1 MASGGSCPD
10 CGSSNVV
17 DDALYSQ
24 SQLVC
29 ADCGSVLSEG
39 LLTTTRSEEQYS
51 TEVRY
56 SESTAVEKQPSRNQI
71 KGLQRVRTLCRVL
84 SLPPRVEDFAQALFK
99 QAYTHPAFLHVS
111 LEKKEL
117 LAGCCVLVSCRQQDW
132 PVTMGTISSLL
143 QADPT
148 LMGKVYMEMMNV
160 LNLQTPSVSLTDLVQ
175 GHCNSFQLSSHAIPE
190 QLRESATQL
199 SDWAVKLVEL
209 AGEAWL
215 STGRRPVP
223 ILTAATYLAWLS
235 LRPCPARHRISLSKF
250 CKLAGVP
257 LPPPAVKRVSEL
269 RHTLCRLGKE
279 LPWLNGSQLD
289 SRTVVNHGKDI
300 LKYRQILLRKAM
312 QSHDA
317 EHQPGAVPG
326 TTAIENR
333 PAGGNSLETGETTTT
348 LDLGQDP
355 GAPVCVPVQLEAA
368 RAVDP
373 RQQHEGA
380 SQPDA
385 GECSQGQPNLI
396 MGTVTQRDS
405 EGAKGTGTSG
415 VGTLGAEKRHTPVF
429 LPPCLM
435 NPKKRRRTEGEVAG
449 AGQQVTGYEEILDS
463 EIEEYIRT
471 PEEVLAFAEAQA
483 RLG

>member
-1 MASGGSCPD
+1 
-10 CGSSNVV
+10 
-17 DDALYSQ
+17 DALYSQ

-148 LMGKVYMEMMNV
+148 LMGKIYMEMMSV

-223 ILTAATYLAWLS
+223 ILTAATYLAWLC

-269 RHTLCRLGKE
+269 RDTLCRLGKE
-279 LPWLNGSQLD
+279 LPWLKGSQLD

-317 EHQPGAVPG
+317 EQQPGAV
-326 TTAIENR
+326 
-333 PAGGNSLETGETTTT
+333 
-348 LDLGQDP
+348 
-355 GAPVCVPVQLEAA
+355 PVCVPVQLEAA

-373 RQQHEGA
+373 GQQHEGA
-380 SQPDA
+380 SQPAATPDA

-415 VGTLGAEKRHTPVF
+415 VGTLGAEKRHIPVF